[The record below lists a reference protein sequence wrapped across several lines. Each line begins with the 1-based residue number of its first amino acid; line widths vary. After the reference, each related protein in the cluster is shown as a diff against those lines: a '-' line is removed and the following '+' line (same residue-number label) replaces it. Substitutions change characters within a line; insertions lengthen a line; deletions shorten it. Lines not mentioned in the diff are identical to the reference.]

1 MPGGRSPSPRRGTAH
16 LVSGPRGG
24 RPPGRSVRIAVS
36 RSGRTPPPCGCTR
49 RPIRGSPRS
58 RSRTRRQEAS
68 RDKGF
73 APQGFMMASKVALPV
88 GELVPRFKEEQ
99 VFIIEAFLVHCL
111 RESGRKGV
119 VLGLSGGVDSALV
132 AKLCADALGPQR
144 VLAVAMPDGR
154 GGKDLKDA
162 KKFAKMLGIDLRI
175 IGISPIVT
183 SVEKR
188 LLAFQADQVARGNLR
203 ARARMIV
210 LYFIANTEG
219 RIVMGTGNKSEL
231 LTGYFTLHGDGAADF
246 LPIGD
251 LYKTQVREMAR
262 YLALLPEIVEKVPTA
277 GLWPGQTDE
286 AELGI
291 SYDELDRILLGIELQ
306 LDPETIAQK
315 GGVPLDHVTY
325 VQKLVASSIHKRKMP
340 LIPKVGARTIGLDW
354 RE

>member
-1 MPGGRSPSPRRGTAH
+1 
-16 LVSGPRGG
+16 RGG

-49 RPIRGSPRS
+49 RPTRGSPRS

-154 GGKDLKDA
+154 CGIPPNRGSVQDAGAGNSTLPGPPAGDRREGADRGAVTQSDRRRGTRDLV
-162 KKFAKMLGIDLRI
+162 R
-175 IGISPIVT
+175 
-183 SVEKR
+183 R
-188 LLAFQADQVARGNLR
+188 
-203 ARARMIV
+203 
-210 LYFIANTEG
+210 
-219 RIVMGTGNKSEL
+219 TGS
-231 LTGYFTLHGDGAADF
+231 HPPRD
-246 LPIGD
+246 
-251 LYKTQVREMAR
+251 
-262 YLALLPEIVEKVPTA
+262 
-277 GLWPGQTDE
+277 
-286 AELGI
+286 
-291 SYDELDRILLGIELQ
+291 
-306 LDPETIAQK
+306 
-315 GGVPLDHVTY
+315 
-325 VQKLVASSIHKRKMP
+325 
-340 LIPKVGARTIGLDW
+340 
-354 RE
+354 